1 MLAGIGALIRFAN
14 SLNISQTT
22 MKYSLKKLLGFGL
35 ILILTAIALI
45 SLRSKQV
52 LQPLIVGMN
61 DWPGYSV
68 ILYAESKGLFTK
80 RGLDVKLVHFEEQN
94 DNLRATMR
102 GYQDASFAPLPQA
115 MQLDFPQDTPEFIL
129 VADVSAGSDGI
140 VARPGLNFMSQ
151 MPGKKI
157 SARSGSLAHVI
168 LLEALW
174 ANDLDLDEVEIIDIS
189 NEEGVN
195 HLKNGSIDA
204 AVLWDPLLEKT
215 AEEIGGNIIYTT
227 AEIDSMVVDG
237 LITRPAVVEEKQEEL
252 IRFIQVWLEVMD
264 AVETNPEEVFT
275 IVAQQLDVP
284 VEVFVQGF
292 QGMIHGDRL
301 LNEKMLV
308 QRQLESVISRGY
320 RLLLESYRHRLIIRD
335 DIVINSRL
343 FSQAV
348 ERS

>member
-1 MLAGIGALIRFAN
+1 MR
-14 SLNISQTT
+14 
-22 MKYSLKKLLGFGL
+22 YSLKNLLGFAI

-45 SLRSKQV
+45 GLRSKQV
-52 LQPLIVGMN
+52 LQPLTVGMN

-68 ILYAESKGLFTK
+68 ILYAEAKGLFTK
-80 RGLDVKLVHFEEQN
+80 RGLDVKLVHFEEQS

-115 MQLDFPQDTPEFIL
+115 MQLDFPQAIPEFIL

-140 VARPGLNFMSQ
+140 VARPGLNFMAE
-151 MPGKKI
+151 MTGKKI
-157 SARSGSLAHVI
+157 SARFGSIAHVI

-174 ANDLDLDEVEIIDIS
+174 ANDLDLDEVEIVDLS
-189 NEEGVN
+189 NEEGIA
-195 HLKNGSIDA
+195 HLKDGSIDA
-204 AVLWDPLLEKT
+204 AVLWDPLLGKT
-215 AEEIGGNIIYTT
+215 AKEIGGNIIYTT

-237 LITRPAVVEEKQEEL
+237 LITRPEVVEEKEEEL

-264 AVETNPEEVFT
+264 AVETNPQEVFT
-275 IVAQQLDVP
+275 IVAQQLDMP
-284 VEVFVQGF
+284 VEVFVQSF
-292 QGMIHGDRL
+292 QGMIHGDRI
-301 LNEKMLV
+301 LNEEMLV
-308 QRQLESVISRGY
+308 QKRLEYAIARNY
-320 RLLLESYRHRLIIRD
+320 RLLLESYRHPSMIRD